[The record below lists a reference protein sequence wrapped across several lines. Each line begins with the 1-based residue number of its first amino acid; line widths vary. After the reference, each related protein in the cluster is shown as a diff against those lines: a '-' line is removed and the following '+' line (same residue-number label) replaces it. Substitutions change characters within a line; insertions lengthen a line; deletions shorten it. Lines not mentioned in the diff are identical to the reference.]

1 MLLADREMTL
11 RHLLDQAGNPKL
23 MTPEVMTTLAEHA
36 AGNLRVL
43 ATMANELLAM
53 AARRELP
60 QIDQKLYFEVF
71 ASEPRPRT
79 RKPAAP
85 SSSQP

>member
-1 MLLADREMTL
+1 MPHPGRTSTTDER
-11 RHLLDQAGNPKL
+11 RRDDHL
-23 MTPEVMTTLAEHA
+23 TEHA

-53 AARRELP
+53 AALRDLE

-71 ASEPRPRT
+71 AAQTRP
-79 RKPAAP
+79 KLKGQAAHERA
-85 SSSQP
+85 